1 MRYAILRPVT
11 GPASPPP
18 APEPS
23 AAAPIPKERAALSRE
38 LSDFLIELSIALHK
52 HAMYPEGH
60 PSLAP
65 AANGV
70 VRRGE
75 LLLHDRPSLSLGV
88 ARNQLVIEGV
98 ATDPRHPVLAEL
110 AGRLHRHHLGAITF
124 SRGLEPPEVQN
135 MLRTLAVEADRSGQ
149 PLGLGDPAKLSLWK
163 HIRLHPMTYERL
175 ELLDQAPALP
185 ADLASDGAS
194 TDEGFTRNTRVRGAQ
209 LWIGLARAA
218 LAGQIGED
226 EAPPTTPAVI
236 AKAIDNHVR
245 GEAYDQVIVGYL
257 LQIAEELKSAG
268 GQEAVEL
275 RRRTSKLIGEMQPD
289 TLRRLIEMGGDAAQ
303 RRKFVLDASHGMA
316 VDAVLDVVRAA
327 ADASKQTVS
336 ASLMRMLSK
345 LAAHAEQGTPTAR
358 PVADHALRDQVR
370 ALLTGWDLADPN
382 PEGYGLAL
390 QRLSQASPLF
400 AAPAEQLHAPEPER
414 IVKMSLEVDAVG
426 PSVYRAC
433 AALVDLGRL
442 AELVGL
448 LEEAPP
454 GTSAATELWNR
465 AVSVDTVSWVLA
477 KEPVDFAI
485 VDRLLPR
492 LGERA
497 VDPLLDALAEAEVR
511 ATRRAIL
518 DRLMRLGPVL
528 GPSITKRLSDERW
541 YVKRNLLSLLDE
553 LTELPAG
560 FSALE
565 WLGHPDA
572 RVRLEAFKI
581 GLKSAERDKVIIQ
594 TLADP
599 EGRLVRLALMAAT
612 RGAPTGALP
621 RVIALV
627 QNRQL
632 TPDLRIQAIRVLG
645 AAKAP
650 QALDV
655 LLSLA
660 DGGRSLFGKRRL
672 LPKSRELLAALTA
685 LSSGWGREPR
695 AMAVLARAALSP
707 DPEIR
712 TATDPEG
719 VA

>member
-1 MRYAILRPVT
+1 MPR
-11 GPASPPP
+11 
-18 APEPS
+18 
-23 AAAPIPKERAALSRE
+23 ERAALSRE
-38 LSDFLIELSIALHK
+38 LSEFLIELSIALHK

-75 LLLHDRPSLSLGV
+75 LLLQDRPSIALGV

-124 SRGLEPPEVQN
+124 SSGLEPEEVQN
-135 MLRTLAVEADRSGQ
+135 MLRTLAVEADRTGQ
-149 PLGLGDPAKLSLWK
+149 PLGLGDPAKLSVWK
-163 HIRLHPMTYERL
+163 HVRLHAMTYERL
-175 ELLDQAPALP
+175 ELLDRAPGLP

-194 TDEGFTRNTRVRGAQ
+194 DDEEFTRSARVRGAQ

-218 LAGQIGED
+218 LAGQLGED
-226 EAPPTTPAVI
+226 EAPPTKPAVI
-236 AKAIDNHVR
+236 AKAIDSHSRN
-245 GEAYDQVIVGYL
+245 EAYDQVIVGYL
-257 LQIAEELKSAG
+257 LQIADELKRAG

-275 RRRTSKLIGEMQPD
+275 RRRMSKLIVDMQPG

-358 PVADHALRDQVR
+358 PVADSALRDQVR
-370 ALLTGWDLADPN
+370 SLLTGWELTDPN
-382 PEGYGLAL
+382 PEAYGLAL
-390 QRLSQASPLF
+390 QRLSQAAPRFS
-400 AAPAEQLHAPEPER
+400 APAEQLHAPEPER
-414 IVKMSLEVDAVG
+414 IVKMSLEVDVVG
-426 PSVYRAC
+426 PNVYRAC
-433 AALVDLGRL
+433 AALVDMGRL

-454 GTSAATELWNR
+454 GTSAAPELWDR
-465 AVSVDTVSWVLA
+465 AVSIGTLTWALA
-477 KEPVDFAI
+477 NEPVDFAT

-497 VDPLLDALAEAEVR
+497 AGALLDALAAAEVR

-518 DRLMRLGPVL
+518 DRLTKLGPAL
-528 GPSITKRLSDERW
+528 GPSITARLADERW

-553 LTELPAG
+553 LPDLPVG

-565 WLGHPDA
+565 WLNHPDA
-572 RVRLEAFKI
+572 RVRLEAFKL
-581 GLKSAERDKVIIQ
+581 GLKSPTERDRVIIQ
-594 TLADP
+594 ALADP

-612 RGAPTGALP
+612 RGAPTGGLP
-621 RVIALV
+621 RVIALA
-627 QNRQL
+627 QNRQVPQDIRL
-632 TPDLRIQAIRVLG
+632 QAIRVLG
-645 AAKAP
+645 AAQAP

-655 LLSLA
+655 LLGLS
-660 DGGRSLFGKRRL
+660 DGGRSLFGKQKL
-672 LPKSRELLAALTA
+672 LPKSREFLAALTA
-685 LSSGWGREPR
+685 LATGWGREPR
-695 AMAVLARAALSP
+695 ATAVLARAATSPDAEIRAATDP
-707 DPEIR
+707 DPES
-712 TATDPEG
+712 